1 MNDRKSCRLFS
12 RAAIVGSLVAVSVPA
27 AACSVSSDYRVPNT
41 LELIKRADAIVVA
54 EVIGAEVRDGDHDP
68 QVVFRPTNRIKG
80 KTLPGDL
87 RLSGVVAD
95 GEITVAPSDPYELAA
110 PHPDA
115 LAGGCRRYVFER
127 GSKLILFLDRKGEQ
141 FEIATYPFARSLED
155 LPFPDAPWARA
166 VSMYLRIADLPEAKH
181 CEALKKRLQFHRV
194 YSADFRAP
202 IYAKDVERH
211 IADMGDACR
220 E

>member
-1 MNDRKSCRLFS
+1 M
-12 RAAIVGSLVAVSVPA
+12 AVSVPA
-27 AACSVSSDYRVPNT
+27 GACSVAPDYRVPNT

-54 EVIGAEVRDGDHDP
+54 EVIGAEAGDGGHDP
-68 QVVFRPTNRIKG
+68 QIVFRPTNRIKG

-115 LAGGCRRYVFER
+115 LTGGCRRYVFEQ

-155 LPFPDAPWARA
+155 LPFPEAPWARA
-166 VSMYLRIADLPEAKH
+166 VSMYLRIADLPEARH

-211 IADMGDACR
+211 IADMGNAPR
-220 E
+220 HGAAAQLGGQGLHGNP